1 MSHGVVPQQVAAL
14 LYRPGNIRAPAYE
27 AANQEEGST
36 HLMVVQQIEQLLS
49 VGVIGSIIKG
59 ERDLLNIGAGDNGVT
74 EELRG
79 RPSRGIG
86 IAPGRKPGN
95 QTRGDQLGKHA
106 SRV

>member
-1 MSHGVVPQQVAAL
+1 MAYGMVRVHMAAL
-14 LYRPGNIRAPAYE
+14 LYLPGNIRTPAYK
-27 AANQEEGST
+27 AANQEEGRT
-36 HLMVVQQIEQLLS
+36 HLMVVEQIEQLLG
-49 VGVIGSIIKG
+49 VGIIRAIIKG

>member
-1 MSHGVVPQQVAAL
+1 MA
-14 LYRPGNIRAPAYE
+14 I
-27 AANQEEGST
+27 
-36 HLMVVQQIEQLLS
+36 QQIKQLLS
-49 VGVIGSIIKG
+49 VGIIGAVIEG
-59 ERDLLNIGAGDNGVT
+59 ERDFLNIGAGDKGAA

-86 IAPGRKPGN
+86 IPSSRKPGN